1 MTNLLLLRVHCS
13 NILGEFVSVA
23 GVSLTEHF
31 HIAVLAS
38 PSLSRRLQ
46 LRLWCWLVRSQVK
59 QVSSAGYGRV
69 EPLQDVSVSSVMI
82 LGGFNPWKDI
92 CHLGSSY
99 QTALKLGNAIRNVG
113 NHQPLSIQQTFPG
126 AASCDNATRIYTFSN
141 ARVLS
146 RLSQRLSGYL
156 VIMTR
161 MTSAGNPKHQSRLH
175 KPDKNND
182 HCI

>member
-1 MTNLLLLRVHCS
+1 MCTYMYLQSLLLFLLHCS

-23 GVSLTEHF
+23 GFSLTEHF
-31 HIAVLAS
+31 YIAVLAS

-69 EPLQDVSVSSVMI
+69 ELLQDVSVSSVMI
-82 LGGFNPWKDI
+82 LGGFNPAWKHI

-99 QTALKLGNAIRNVG
+99 QTALKLGKAKRKVG
-113 NHQPLSIQQTFPG
+113 NHQPLSIQQTLPR
-126 AASCDNATRIYTFSN
+126 AASCANATRIYAFSN

-146 RLSQRLSGYL
+146 RLSHRLSE
-156 VIMTR
+156 INEDDICR
-161 MTSAGNPKHQSRLH
+161 
-175 KPDKNND
+175 KP
-182 HCI
+182 

>member
-1 MTNLLLLRVHCS
+1 MTNLLLLLLHCS

-31 HIAVLAS
+31 YIAVLAS

-99 QTALKLGNAIRNVG
+99 QTALKLGKAKRNVG

-126 AASCDNATRIYTFSN
+126 AASCDNNATRIYTFSN

-146 RLSQRLSGYL
+146 GLSQRLSGYL

-161 MTSAGNPKHQSRLH
+161 MTSAGNPKHQSRTTQTRQE
-175 KPDKNND
+175 
-182 HCI
+182 